1 MTIPELCVKRPV
13 FSVTL
18 IGFLLVLG
26 IFSFR
31 DLGVDLFPKTDP
43 ATVTVTVDLPGATA
57 EEMSTEV
64 ILPLEEAVSS
74 VGGLDEL
81 SSEADEGVATI
92 TSKFVLERDTEGA
105 AQDVREKVAAAIR
118 LLPPTILPPTITK
131 DDPDSDPVLSLL
143 IAGGADLRE
152 TTEIADKQ
160 IKRTLETVNGVGEV
174 DLTGGRIRQIRVFGD
189 AEKLNAYGITIT
201 QLESAIQNQN
211 VEVPGGTI
219 RRGASEMGVRTLG
232 RIEASELFND
242 IIVAN
247 VNGTPIRIRDVGRV
261 EDTFADPLTWNM
273 IGGKEAVVLDV
284 RRQTGTNTLEVIDA
298 AKAKIAQLKSTLPA
312 GITIQIIRDN
322 SKFIKA
328 SIASLEEHLLFG
340 SLLAS
345 LVVMLF
351 IRNVRSVIIAAVAIP
366 TSIVATFT
374 LLRIMDFTLNN
385 MTLLA
390 LTLAV
395 GIVIDDAI
403 VVLENIVRYIEQKG
417 YEPKRAAIEATKEI
431 MLAVLATTLSLVII
445 FVPIAFTTGYARRY
459 LNQFGWTMAFSVMVS
474 MLVSF
479 TLTPMLC
486 SRLLGRMRSKAGEAQ
501 PSPDASP
508 ESPAAA
514 GSSSAGGGTHAS
526 GATDNKFFASID
538 GIYGKLLE
546 WALDHRGTVAWVA
559 AATLAL
565 TFPLNALVGR
575 DFIPADD
582 QSELTVVFDAPVGT
596 SLQGTAKVATQ
607 LAHEIERN
615 KAVSFAWASV
625 LNEDNHG
632 QVYVGLT
639 DVSKRKPSSTEV
651 GNQIREILAKPEY
664 ADLRSVVLLPSVLG
678 SSIDYGTI
686 RPLILG
692 PDFYGAAKI
701 AERSAE
707 EMRKIKGLVDVSA
720 EVNLNTPELQVKID
734 RQRASDLG
742 VRASDIANAVR
753 LMVAG
758 TDQISTYKEG
768 SEQYDVTMQLL
779 PEQQRNLDLLARLM
793 IPSAKVGQVRLDS
806 VATLERGV
814 GPTVIDRYNRQFQV
828 ALTANNSASLPF
840 DAAVREIS
848 AAIEKIPH
856 PNYFVKF
863 TGTVKILDETTRSLI
878 IAFLLAC
885 IFMYM
890 VLAAQFDSFL
900 HPFTIMLSLPLSL
913 PFALLTLWLTH
924 RTLNLWSALGVF
936 LLLGVVKKNGIL
948 QVDYTNRLR
957 KEGVP
962 LREAIVRA
970 NHVRLRP
977 ILMTTLAIV
986 AGLVPTATGI
996 GSGASQRSAIALTI
1010 IGGQSLCLLLTLLIT
1025 PVAYSFFAELE
1036 AKQIRIPWQA
1046 SLAKVRVGVAR
1057 LFTSYSR

>member
-57 EEMSTEV
+57 EEMSTEI

-81 SSEADEGVATI
+81 SSEADEGEARI
-92 TSKFVLERDTEGA
+92 TCKFVLERDTEGA

-189 AEKLNAYGITIT
+189 AEKLNAYGITIN

-232 RIEASELFND
+232 RIEASDLFND

-247 VNGTPIRIRDVGRV
+247 VNGTPIRVRDVGRV
-261 EDTFADPLTWNM
+261 EDSFAEPTTWNM
-273 IGGKEAVVLDV
+273 IGGKEAVVLDI

-298 AKAKIAQLKSTLPA
+298 AKAKINQLKSTLPP
-312 GITIQIIRDN
+312 GVTIQVIRDN
-322 SKFIKA
+322 STFIKA

-345 LVVMLF
+345 LVVLLF
-351 IRNVRSVIIAAVAIP
+351 IRNLRSVIIAALAIP
-366 TSIVATFT
+366 TSIIATFT
-374 LLRIMDFTLNN
+374 LLKVMDFTLNN

-403 VVLENIVRYIEQKG
+403 VVLENIVRYIEEKG
-417 YEPKRAAIEATKEI
+417 FEPKQAAIEATKEI

-486 SRLLGRMRSKAGEAQ
+486 SRLLGRIQRKAGEAGAE
-501 PSPDASP
+501 PDRSP
-508 ESPAAA
+508 EPH
-514 GSSSAGGGTHAS
+514 SSASSENH
-526 GATDNKFFASID
+526 FFAWID
-538 GIYGKLLE
+538 GIYGKMLE
-546 WALDHRGTVAWVA
+546 WSLDHRGTVAWVA
-559 AATLAL
+559 AAALAL

-596 SLQGTAKVATQ
+596 SLQGTAKIATQ

-615 KAVSFAWASV
+615 RAVSFAWASV
-625 LNEDNHG
+625 LNEDNHS
-632 QVYVGLT
+632 QLYVRLT
-639 DVSKRKPSSTEV
+639 DVSKRKASSADV
-651 GNQIREILAKPEY
+651 ADDIRGILGKPEY
-664 ADLRSVVLLPSVLG
+664 ADLRAVVLLPSVLG
-678 SSIDYGTI
+678 SSVDYGTI

-701 AERSAE
+701 AEQSAD
-707 EMRKIKGLVDVSA
+707 EMRTIKGLVDVSA

-734 RQRASDLG
+734 RQRAADLG

-779 PEQQRNLDLLARLM
+779 PEQQRNPELLSRLM
-793 IPSAKVGQVRLDS
+793 IPSAKVGQVRLDN

-814 GPTVIDRYNRQFQV
+814 GPTLIDRYNRQFQV
-828 ALTANNSASLPF
+828 ALTANNTASLPF
-840 DAAVREIS
+840 DAAVRAIS
-848 AAIEKIPH
+848 AAIERIPH

-878 IAFLLAC
+878 VAFLLAC

-900 HPFTIMLSLPLSL
+900 HPFTIMLSLPLSV

-996 GSGASQRSAIALTI
+996 GAGAAQRSAIALTI

-1036 AKQIRIPWQA
+1036 ARQIRIPWQA
-1046 SLAKVRVGVAR
+1046 GLAKLRLGVAR
-1057 LFTSYSR
+1057 LFASYSR